1 MDGIMSIKQIDTR
14 VIDDNEYWKMFLR
27 FNKNEAKK
35 VFENAF
41 IIQNE
46 NEEAYDNIIQW
57 CRSNTSGLIYVN
69 KKTTSMNL
77 HAFGITTPLEAR
89 FYFADKNDALLFKL
103 SWC

>member
-1 MDGIMSIKQIDTR
+1 MSIKQIDTR

-57 CRSNTSGLIYVN
+57 CRSNTSGLIYILI
-69 KKTTSMNL
+69 KKQL
-77 HAFGITTPLEAR
+77 Q
-89 FYFADKNDALLFKL
+89 
-103 SWC
+103 